1 MNDDL
6 RAWGWFLAWSAVGVG
21 LVGGLLAAFALPVT
35 FVLWGIS
42 GAGLAVIAKHKE
54 ARVAWPG
61 IVSGASILVFLI
73 AYLNRDGPGGV
84 CTAHI
89 GHACTSSEER
99 WSPWPFVA
107 VGIIMVVC
115 GVAGFIVMRR
125 RAPRRRG

>member
-1 MNDDL
+1 MNEL
-6 RAWGWFLAWSAVGVG
+6 RAWGWFVAWSAVGAG

-35 FVLWGIS
+35 LVLWGVS
-42 GAGLAVIAKHKE
+42 GAGAAAIAKQKG

-73 AYLNRDGPGGV
+73 AYLNRDGPGEA

-89 GHACTSSEER
+89 GLGCTSSEQQ

-107 VGIIMVVC
+107 VGVIMLVG
-115 GVAGFIVMRR
+115 GVAGFIFIRWQAR
-125 RAPRRRG
+125 Q